1 MVDGHGQKSSDVI
14 KTTAHETFAMLPLED
29 ASNANEND
37 KRRTSQVYPGAVS
50 RKLWVLMQSPSTE
63 NGMLISTNMYN
74 VRFQMTVYLL
84 TLNNSIFL
92 VFIRDLIQSGHLRM
106 SHYKLVISIGG
117 RPNSLDETK
126 LWKALRVSFIFNI

>member
-1 MVDGHGQKSSDVI
+1 
-14 KTTAHETFAMLPLED
+14 MLPLED

-74 VRFQMTVYLL
+74 VRFQMTVYFL

-126 LWKALRVSFIFNI
+126 LWKAVRVSFFFKYPLL